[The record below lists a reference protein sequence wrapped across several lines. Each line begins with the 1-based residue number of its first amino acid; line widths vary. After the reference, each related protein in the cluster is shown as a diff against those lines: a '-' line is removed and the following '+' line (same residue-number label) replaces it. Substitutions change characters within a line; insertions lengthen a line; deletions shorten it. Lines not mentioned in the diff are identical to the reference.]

1 MARSRES
8 DPAKT
13 TSVQRARD
21 GPIDHPSRQEKVLT
35 DGWNCEKVVVG
46 SNLRAEVRMKS
57 NHSVFAKYREA
68 GEVIDL
74 DGLFSD
80 YWRSNN
86 LEFTVLS

>member
-1 MARSRES
+1 
-8 DPAKT
+8 
-13 TSVQRARD
+13 
-21 GPIDHPSRQEKVLT
+21 
-35 DGWNCEKVVVG
+35 
-46 SNLRAEVRMKS
+46 MKS
-57 NHSVFAKYREA
+57 DHSVFAKYREA

>member
-1 MARSRES
+1 MSLISPIRTLIGGCVYRDVS
-8 DPAKT
+8 P
-13 TSVQRARD
+13 TSQ
-21 GPIDHPSRQEKVLT
+21 I
-35 DGWNCEKVVVG
+35 
-46 SNLRAEVRMKS
+46 RAEVRMKS
-57 NHSVFAKYREA
+57 DHSVFAKYREA